1 MGHERVGFLPK
12 TKRWSDL
19 VSRMGS
25 AYSSDTSVAL
35 VAAQTLQNVHK
46 RYEMLS
52 RDDTVN
58 TVFEF
63 MVTFAR
69 SCQAPDTHA
78 QLNNYNIN
86 LPDNPTLLSL
96 VKAMRDKVPLHGSAS
111 E

>member
-52 RDDTVN
+52 RDGTISN
-58 TVFEF
+58 TKVLL
-63 MVTFAR
+63 R
-69 SCQAPDTHA
+69 DG
-78 QLNNYNIN
+78 IN
-86 LPDNPTLLSL
+86 TAFGGPADLDVERNPE
-96 VKAMRDKVPLHGSAS
+96 KVLDFL
-111 E
+111 